1 MIFQDAPWR
10 DLCYDSRM
18 ITTSDSSVRSRGT
31 LITVNPPRA
40 GKNQIGIDREK
51 LAPPKT
57 RGLRFIPSED
67 TLQDLIARALE
78 ALRAGIFWDRG
89 SILNIVV

>member
-1 MIFQDAPWR
+1 
-10 DLCYDSRM
+10 M
-18 ITTSDSSVRSRGT
+18 ITTPDSSVRSRGT
-31 LITVNPPRA
+31 LISVNSARVA
-40 GKNQIGIDREK
+40 KKEASVDREK

-57 RGLRFIPSED
+57 RGLRFIPSDE